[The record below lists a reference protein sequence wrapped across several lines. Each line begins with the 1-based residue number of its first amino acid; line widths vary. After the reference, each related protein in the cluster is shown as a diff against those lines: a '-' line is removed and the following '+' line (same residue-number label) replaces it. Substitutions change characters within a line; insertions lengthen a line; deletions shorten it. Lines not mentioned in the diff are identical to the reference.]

1 MKKEITWIVF
11 IVLIA
16 NLALFAFRMIGV
28 IVFWGIII
36 VGALFAYKVLP
47 KMKK

>member
-11 IVLIA
+11 IVLIL
-16 NLALFAFRMIGV
+16 NLALFALRIIGV
-28 IVFWGIII
+28 IVFWVIII